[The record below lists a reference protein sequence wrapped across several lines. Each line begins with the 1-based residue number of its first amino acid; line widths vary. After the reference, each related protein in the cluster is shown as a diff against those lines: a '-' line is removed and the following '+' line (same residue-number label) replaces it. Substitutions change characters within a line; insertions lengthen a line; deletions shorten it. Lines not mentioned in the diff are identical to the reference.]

1 MRFGHVVLT
10 VSGLQVGKTTN
21 LQPYLFKALADQD
34 PAAQIDLTIDVSS
47 NAGISDESLNKR
59 IVEGLEQLG
68 IDVEWRSE
76 S

>member
-1 MRFGHVVLT
+1 
-10 VSGLQVGKTTN
+10 
-21 LQPYLFKALADQD
+21 LFKALADQD